1 MCAITTVAIYLCL
14 LLPSVLSGSFFA
26 LPEYHSTHPVEL
38 NEAALRR
45 LANGDDGTALILLER
60 AAVLAPHD
68 ATIIGNRDALRV
80 YRTEPGSLTL
90 RNLGTTASAERAPA
104 TAVAPTADLVWP
116 SLPTIWPLRR

>member
-1 MCAITTVAIYLCL
+1 MCAITTAAIYFCL
-14 LLPSVLSGSFFA
+14 LMPAVLSGSFFT

-68 ATIIGNRDALRV
+68 ATIIGNRDALRIHRAEHGTV
-80 YRTEPGSLTL
+80 TL
-90 RNLGTTASAERAPA
+90 SSLGTTAPAAAAPA
-104 TAVAPTADLVWP
+104 APAAPSGELVWP
-116 SLPTIWPLRR
+116 PLPAMWPPHR